1 MVTGQRCMTVKT
13 TNKPQIESHQ
23 ELSVQVS
30 LTGLSFLIKD
40 LQKNE
45 FVFFEAISFSHPL
58 PLEALPEEIDKVYQK
73 FHKLQQAFSKIV
85 VIHHN
90 KLFALVPEALF
101 DKENSVHYLNHTA
114 KTLTTDYIDFDTLD
128 LGDMVNVY
136 VPFTNVNNY
145 LFEKYGSFTFQHHN
159 TVFVN
164 SILAQSTMDDAVKM
178 YVHCL
183 GSTVDILVVKNKKV
197 QLCNTFECSTPEDF
211 IYYLLF
217 VAEQL
222 QLNPEEFELYLTGN
236 ISKEHAFYEI
246 AYRYVRN
253 VSFLRPTQTTTTAE
267 DITENLYNTHYLLTH
282 C

>member
-101 DKENSVHYLNHTA
+101 DKENSVH
-114 KTLTTDYIDFDTLD
+114 
-128 LGDMVNVY
+128 
-136 VPFTNVNNY
+136 
-145 LFEKYGSFTFQHHN
+145 
-159 TVFVN
+159 
-164 SILAQSTMDDAVKM
+164 
-178 YVHCL
+178 
-183 GSTVDILVVKNKKV
+183 
-197 QLCNTFECSTPEDF
+197 
-211 IYYLLF
+211 
-217 VAEQL
+217 
-222 QLNPEEFELYLTGN
+222 
-236 ISKEHAFYEI
+236 
-246 AYRYVRN
+246 
-253 VSFLRPTQTTTTAE
+253 
-267 DITENLYNTHYLLTH
+267 
-282 C
+282 